1 MYHFGK
7 CSGVAE
13 STFRSKGEAWR
24 KAWRCPTCR
33 HAGARGSQSG
43 RSNTEQETDYASLFM
58 SINDKLEQ
66 LMTLKCTVENIEQ
79 SVQTMSDQYDT
90 ILQHITRQ
98 DKDIAELRKR
108 VDAIESREPLLDSEQ
123 IMKDINDLE
132 WQSRKLNLEFHG
144 ISESENEDLL
154 SKVNAVTS
162 KVSLPAL
169 TVSDVAAVHRLPAAK
184 DKVPAILVRFSRQSH
199 KDLFLSK
206 RAELNQMKTNCFML
220 ENLTK
225 RNKELLRDA
234 KNWAKNNNFKYVW
247 HRNGKIFVRQRD
259 GANAI
264 HVACTADLDK
274 AA

>member
-1 MYHFGK
+1 M
-7 CSGVAE
+7 
-13 STFRSKGEAWR
+13 
-24 KAWRCPTCR
+24 
-33 HAGARGSQSG
+33 
-43 RSNTEQETDYASLFM
+43 SNTEQETDYASLFM

-154 SKVNAVTS
+154 SKVNAVTR
-162 KVSLPAL
+162 K
-169 TVSDVAAVHRLPAAK
+169 
-184 DKVPAILVRFSRQSH
+184 
-199 KDLFLSK
+199 
-206 RAELNQMKTNCFML
+206 
-220 ENLTK
+220 
-225 RNKELLRDA
+225 
-234 KNWAKNNNFKYVW
+234 
-247 HRNGKIFVRQRD
+247 
-259 GANAI
+259 
-264 HVACTADLDK
+264 
-274 AA
+274 